1 VTLDDKLKRPP
12 TTIIVAVI
20 TLSLSLLLTSAA
32 TFVNLPQSFAQ
43 TSEGSSEIQQQQ
55 TSQGSSEELQQ
66 QTSQGSSEELQ
77 QLQLP
82 KTSRYIDCGD
92 DRELDPSSIVREDSN
107 HIYYCLPNANE
118 P

>member
-12 TTIIVAVI
+12 TTIIIAVI

-55 TSQGSSEELQQ
+55 TSQASS
-66 QTSQGSSEELQ
+66 ELQ